1 MTVVAASVVIAATT
15 LSHTAR
21 IDAQNAQPSAR
32 LIPATALQ
40 LPGASDS
47 NAPAIWERVA
57 GLERL
62 FVLTSISGQST
73 RHTGLQLG
81 QLVSTGRVRFVE
93 HPGHGVWF
101 EGVVPD
107 VDGTWYGFYH
117 QERPAEVCGDSVRTI
132 PRIGAARSTDFGAT
146 WEDLGVVLEAPP
158 NSHDCAS
165 ANRYFVGGVGD
176 FSVMLDASSQYLYF
190 FFSQYPNREFIQGV
204 SAARLPWADRD
215 NPTGKA
221 AVWWRSGSWIRP
233 RRFTTDDGGERY
245 FHAAGT
251 PIHRV
256 ADGWHGDMS
265 VDAFWGPSIHYN
277 TYLQRYV
284 MLLNR
289 ATDSNWTQEGIYISF
304 TDRLDDPGSW
314 TTPQR
319 LLASGRWY
327 PQVIG
332 SEAGTGTDKLAGQ
345 RARFFMSGRSE
356 YLIEFVK

>member
-15 LSHTAR
+15 LLPTAR

-47 NAPAIWERVA
+47 NAPAIWERLA

-117 QERPAEVCGDSVRTI
+117 QERPAEVCGEIVRTI

-215 NPTGKA
+215 SPTGKA
-221 AVWWRSGSWIRP
+221 AVWWRGGSWIRP

-304 TDRLDDPGSW
+304 TDRLDDPRSW